1 MTSESLLSVLLVDDH
16 RLIRDSLRTSLTDL
30 GFRVVGEAADG
41 ISAVTL
47 AGQLRPDVVLM
58 DISMRDGDG
67 LTATRDIM
75 RRDARNRIV
84 ILTMHSDGD
93 TVRRA
98 IQSGAVGYVTKDSP
112 VDDIARALR
121 MAASGEVLLNE
132 ELAKAMIEGANDES
146 GGSILSSRET
156 EVLQLIADGLSTSEI
171 ANKLFISQKTLK
183 NHLASVYQ
191 KLDARDRTHAVVLGV
206 RLGIVKLD

>member
-1 MTSESLLSVLLVDDH
+1 MLLVDDH
-16 RLIRDSLRTSLTDL
+16 RLIRDSLRASLTEL
-30 GFRVVGEAADG
+30 GFIIVGEAADG
-41 ISAVTL
+41 ASAVTL

-121 MAASGEVLLNE
+121 MATSGEVLLNE
-132 ELAKAMIEGANDES
+132 ELAKAMIDGSSDDT
-146 GGSILSSRET
+146 GDSILSSRET
-156 EVLQLIADGLSTSEI
+156 EVLQLIADGLSTSDI
-171 ANKLFISQKTLK
+171 ASKLFISQKTLK

-191 KLDARDRTHAVVLGV
+191 KLEARDRTHAVVLGV